1 MIPSKWFSVAL
12 KMEGLCFHCWK
23 HLYNLPPAAAISPQ
37 PQPLMRSAER
47 QPLVPVRLERSLQ
60 RKSIHVVSQLHS
72 RRNPTPP
79 RPLRRAHR
87 CCRGLRRI
95 AISHVHLKKKKNKQN
110 THIHT
115 HTAKWIHGQELSAD
129 RCPLQVWWVIPFFFF
144 FKIKLQ
150 YWGKCFFF
158 SIVFFFFFFGWKRSC
173 Y

>member
-1 MIPSKWFSVAL
+1 MSSKPEKAGGPFQTLKLSLSPSHAFNWKMIPSKWFSVAL

-79 RPLRRAHR
+79 RPLRAHG

-95 AISHVHLKKKKNKQN
+95 AISHVHLKKKKTNK
-110 THIHT
+110 T
-115 HTAKWIHGQELSAD
+115 HTYTHTQPSESMV
-129 RCPLQVWWVIPFFFF
+129 RNYLQTDAHCRFDE
-144 FKIKLQ
+144 
-150 YWGKCFFF
+150 
-158 SIVFFFFFFGWKRSC
+158 
-173 Y
+173 